1 KIVTLRGLFDMPT
14 FRISIK
20 NNEKL
25 HGKIRLCINIY
36 LKLMDV
42 GYCHMPINLRKVNT
56 SKTKKTNSLKLTTI
70 EKLIF
75 RLEGN

>member
-1 KIVTLRGLFDMPT
+1 MPT

-42 GYCHMPINLRKVNT
+42 GYRHMPI
-56 SKTKKTNSLKLTTI
+56 KLTRTSYPKTI
-70 EKLIF
+70 KSEQNVKIF
-75 RLEGN
+75 RSEGIMRS

>member
-1 KIVTLRGLFDMPT
+1 MPT

-42 GYCHMPINLRKVNT
+42 GYRHMLIKLRNQVVP
-56 SKTKKTNSLKLTTI
+56 KTKNITSDLKKDT
-70 EKLIF
+70 K
-75 RLEGN
+75 

>member
-1 KIVTLRGLFDMPT
+1 

-25 HGKIRLCINIY
+25 HGKIRLCINIF

-42 GYCHMPINLRKVNT
+42 GYRHMPIKRYLKNVVFLLFYDFLEI
-56 SKTKKTNSLKLTTI
+56 KKLFNYGRPL
-70 EKLIF
+70 
-75 RLEGN
+75 

>member
-1 KIVTLRGLFDMPT
+1 MPT

-42 GYCHMPINLRKVNT
+42 WQYPIAINLTKQVDP
-56 SKTKKTNSLKLTTI
+56 KTIKMNFVTIKTQN
-70 EKLIF
+70 F
-75 RLEGN
+75 R

>member
-1 KIVTLRGLFDMPT
+1 QGLFDMPT

-42 GYCHMPINLRKVNT
+42 CQYPIFIKLVKKQP
-56 SKTKKTNSLKLTTI
+56 KTV
-70 EKLIF
+70 KLIF
-75 RLEGN
+75 LGKNVQKSYLRAL